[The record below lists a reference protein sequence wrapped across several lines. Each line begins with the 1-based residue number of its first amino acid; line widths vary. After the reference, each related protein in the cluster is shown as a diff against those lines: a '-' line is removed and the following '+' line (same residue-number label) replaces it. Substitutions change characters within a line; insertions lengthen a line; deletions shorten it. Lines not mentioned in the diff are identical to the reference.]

1 MARRG
6 PTDPER
12 REKIARA
19 AIGVVA
25 ASGLEG
31 LTHRAVAAAAGVPL
45 GSTTYH
51 FADREEML
59 EAAMLGATAETERSF
74 RAWAAAIEPG
84 DDLVAALAELLRR
97 DSAER
102 RELVIVGYELYLAAL
117 KRPALRPAA
126 GRWSASLQIEL
137 EGFVDQLTAAA
148 LAAAAEGILL
158 LSLASG
164 EPVEAATATAVLRRV
179 ER

>member
-1 MARRG
+1 MGRRG

-19 AIGVVA
+19 AVGVVA
-25 ASGLEG
+25 ERGIEG
-31 LTHRAVAAAAGVPL
+31 LTHRKVAEAAGVPL

-59 EAAMLGATAETERSF
+59 EAAMLAATAETELAF

-84 DDLVAALAELLRR
+84 EDLVAPLAELLRR

-102 RELVIVGYELYLAAL
+102 RDLVIVGYELYLAAL

-126 GRWSASLQIEL
+126 GRWSASLRTEL
-137 EGFVDQLTAAA
+137 EGFADPLTAAA

-164 EPVEAATATAVLRRV
+164 EPVEVAEATAILRRV
-179 ER
+179 AR